1 MITNTFNEEKNRINE
16 HLINTTDDINN
27 YFNVSDWDCNELD
40 YNPFDISN
48 ITLYNPIYSNF
59 DNEKKSNSIQFCHE
73 KHIVNSNTVFS
84 KKTNENI
91 NKDIFI
97 KYGPLLDPCHYMVGK
112 YKMDDNLLSLPSS
125 TNTNLHPKISTIH
138 NATYVDNF
146 CCAIIH
152 MLNEKHNFVHGVEY
166 YGSALGIQKQFR
178 MNIVD
183 DLDYLQTH
191 DFFQENIGHLFH
203 TNIFT
208 KTGFTNNALNT
219 TYKKKE
225 AIELGDDIVLTDFDL
240 NNDTDS
246 YISNRSRSSS
256 ISVNENTK
264 ELLINSNDLQ
274 ETITINGNES
284 DDSDDNSIESIS
296 DNENDNIDD
305 DSDNC
310 DDDNSDDE
318 YISNDDDSS
327 VDEEPLYVYINNFPI
342 QMICLSKCND
352 TLDSLLKQG
361 IIDEEQGRSAL
372 FQIVMILL
380 TLQKSF
386 HFTHNDL
393 HTNNVMFSNTDNEY
407 LYYQYNNKT
416 YKVPTYGRIYKLIDF
431 GRAILSYNGITY
443 CSDSFKDD
451 GDANGQYNY
460 EPFYDSTKKRIEPN
474 MSFDLCRLACS
485 IYDFIIEDEM
495 EKSNMDGFQQIIYE
509 WCHDDNNKNILYKKN
524 GNERYP
530 NFKLYKMIARLVH
543 KHVPKQQLSRDFFKV
558 YKLDD
563 DMSITDAITKDN
575 CFINIDNI
583 QSYV

>member
-16 HLINTTDDINN
+16 HLINTTHDINN
-27 YFNVSDWDCNELD
+27 YFNVSNWDCNELD

-48 ITLYNPIYSNF
+48 ITLYNPIYSHF
-59 DNEKKSNSIQFCHE
+59 DNNNSKSVQFCHD

-112 YKMDDNLLSLPSS
+112 YKLDDNLLSLPCS

-240 NNDTDS
+240 NNDTES

-296 DNENDNIDD
+296 DNENDNIGD
-305 DSDNC
+305 DSDNS

-352 TLDSLLKQG
+352 TLDSLLNQG

-393 HTNNVMFSNTDNEY
+393 HTNNVMFSNTDIEY

-431 GRAILSYNGITY
+431 GRAILTYNGITY

-474 MSFDLCRLACS
+474 MSFDLCRLGCS
-485 IYDFIIEDEM
+485 MYDFLFDSEEPLPKNLSPFEKLIQSWCLDDE
-495 EKSNMDGFQQIIYE
+495 GV
-509 WCHDDNNKNILYKKN
+509 NILYKKN
-524 GNERYP
+524 GEERYP

-543 KHVPKQQLSRDFFKV
+543 NKVPSDQLKKPFFAQFTISKKPKDVKV
-558 YKLDD
+558 
-563 DMSITDAITKDN
+563 M
-575 CFINIDNI
+575 NIDELP
-583 QSYV
+583 SYVH